1 MTVTP
6 PRWHQRPAG
15 KWAGALATWVIGVAA
30 GVQQIVQS
38 IVSGPNGYGY
48 FFGCLAIIVG
58 FVLMAYAFGNTPKG
72 TIGQYIVVFIATIPL
87 LMGSAIVGFQFSANR
102 GAKQPPPGLAI
113 SITRPAANALVPH
126 TIQVDGVVE
135 NLPRDKQIWIV
146 ASGRM
151 DGNLQVPYQFWIQP
165 GPCVYANNA
174 FTCPDIHVGIEADQ
188 SRYEIIPIIAD
199 KSQERAFA
207 ECLADPQHQAGC
219 APVRPDGIQVS
230 SGVFVQ
236 RQ

>member
-1 MTVTP
+1 MVVTP
-6 PRWHQRPAG
+6 VSWYQRPAG
-15 KWAGALATWVIGVAA
+15 KWAGAAAAWLIGVAA

-48 FFGCLAIIVG
+48 FLGALAIIIG

-102 GAKQPPPGLAI
+102 GATQPPPGVAI
-113 SITRPAANALVPH
+113 SITQPAAIAPVPH

-135 NLPRDKQIWIV
+135 NLPRDKQVWIAV
-146 ASGRM
+146 SGRM
-151 DGNLQVPYQFWIQP
+151 DGNLQVPYQFWVQP
-165 GPCVYANNA
+165 GPCIYANNA
-174 FTCPDIHVGIEADQ
+174 FSCPGVNVGIETDT
-188 SRYEIIPIIAD
+188 SRYELIPIIAD
-199 KSQERAFA
+199 KSQERAFT
-207 ECLADPQHQAGC
+207 ECLTDIQHQTGC
-219 APVRPDGIQVS
+219 APVRPDGIQLG